1 MCAHHAL
8 SRHLRP
14 KMEERDDDDG
24 DTQCYVT
31 RSLSYPPSPQEERF
45 IRLTV
50 VRTLFLGE
58 LDRLV
63 RMLYALSTQ
72 SELSPLKTVFTF

>member
-1 MCAHHAL
+1 
-8 SRHLRP
+8 
-14 KMEERDDDDG
+14 MEERDDDDG

-45 IRLTV
+45 SRLTV

-63 RMLYALSTQ
+63 RMLYALS
-72 SELSPLKTVFTF
+72 LRNLNFLRLKLCLHFERTRFSAGS

>member
-1 MCAHHAL
+1 
-8 SRHLRP
+8 
-14 KMEERDDDDG
+14 MEERDDDDG

-45 IRLTV
+45 SRLTV

-63 RMLYALSTQ
+63 PIRSLRNLNF
-72 SELSPLKTVFTF
+72 LRLKLFTF